1 LEKLGFGVFDI
12 FETMKRNLQTSS
24 VRPAHCSGTFFSRLL
39 LAGALLLGFYERS
52 AAQPFPAIGH
62 DTTPSMGVFQITVDP
77 AFYPLVNPA
86 GALAA
91 YPGFNTSGGTLT
103 SPLCVDSATT
113 IGRSASHTRPYSF
126 GLGIPLDSPTFD
138 SISGYGAYAAIP
150 APWASAGVVDEVL
163 TEIESFVLVSVGGSA
178 PQKCPP
184 DPRIPSVPI
193 MWPMVTAGTGAGV
206 SPRSIGIVQ
215 QLPSSAPNDFP
226 AQSFFDIF
234 VDVNLPPVPGTESA
248 TAFPATGAVLYNDSP
263 LIITNPS
270 LASFPPSVIYIHG
283 ETPAVPVKFK
293 TSNPPYWSAG
303 DIFGYLVL
311 AGHGTITNDCTQ
323 TPAVQALLN
332 AAFGPIGS
340 PASGM
345 PVEWLRPNNLC
356 PSPGSSYDSAMGTNS
371 GGQTIDYI
379 TYTVPGGGALY
390 ARNFSIGNLQNPIQP
405 PPYFGT
411 NYYNPSN
418 TVVIMALSVD
428 GQNWSP
434 AQASGPISVTISN
447 TTPNGNPTET
457 FALQLTQLSLTGTS
471 PQFGSF
477 MLRESPTL
485 HSTGQH
491 TIRSDPRGYRI
502 SSFFDVFT
510 ELSLDGGAT
519 WTPANRSIRM
529 QASAPPAAPNSIFV
543 TGQGGTGIVL
553 NWLGS
558 FTPQSAP
565 TVTGPYTDLTP
576 SAISGPVTIT
586 PARDQQYFRL
596 RQ

>member
-1 LEKLGFGVFDI
+1 MKTENCNQVTNQTATFRGYRRGRRHIIPAALVFSLCALVATLRSQAQL
-12 FETMKRNLQTSS
+12 FP
-24 VRPAHCSGTFFSRLL
+24 PAG
-39 LAGALLLGFYERS
+39 
-52 AAQPFPAIGH
+52 Q

-77 AFYPLVNPA
+77 AFYPLVNPS
-86 GALAA
+86 GPLLA
-91 YPGFNTSGGTLT
+91 YPGYSTSAGTLT

-126 GLGIPLDSPTFD
+126 GAGIPLDSPTFD
-138 SISGYGAYAAIP
+138 TISGYGAYPLIP
-150 APWASAGVVDEVL
+150 APWASAGAVDEVL
-163 TEIESFVLVSVGGSA
+163 TEIESFMLVSVGGGSTGL
-178 PQKCPP
+178 QCPP
-184 DPRIPSVPI
+184 DPRIPMVPL
-193 MWPMVTAGTGAGV
+193 MWPMVTAGTAAGV

-234 VDVNLPPVPGTESA
+234 VEVNLPPVPGTESA
-248 TAFPATGAVLYNDSP
+248 AAFPVTGAVLYNDSP

-323 TPAVQALLN
+323 TPAVQGLLN
-332 AAFGPIGS
+332 ATLGPVGS

-345 PVEWLRPNNLC
+345 PVEWLRTNDLC
-356 PSPGSSYDSAMGTNS
+356 PSPGSTYDSVPSTNS

-379 TYTVPGGGALY
+379 TFTPPAGGTLY
-390 ARNFSIGNLQNPIQP
+390 ARNFSEGNLSNPIQP

-418 TVVIMALSVD
+418 TMATLQLSVD
-428 GQNWSP
+428 GQNWSA

-447 TTPNGNPTET
+447 TSAMGDTTST
-457 FALQLTQLSLTGTS
+457 FALELTQMSLTGTS

-477 MLRESPTL
+477 MLRESPTKQSL
-485 HSTGQH
+485 GRH
-491 TIRSDPRGYRI
+491 TIRPDPRGYRV

-510 ELSLDGGAT
+510 ELSLDGGTT
-519 WTPANRSIRM
+519 WLPANRSIRM
-529 QASAPPAAPNSIFV
+529 QASAPPAAPNSLYV
-543 TGQGGTGIVL
+543 TGQTGSSIVL

-558 FTPQSAP
+558 FTLQSAP
-565 TVTGPYTDLTP
+565 TVTGPYTDL
-576 SAISGPVTIT
+576 SAGAVSGPYPVTT
-586 PARDQQYFRL
+586 GSHQMYYRL